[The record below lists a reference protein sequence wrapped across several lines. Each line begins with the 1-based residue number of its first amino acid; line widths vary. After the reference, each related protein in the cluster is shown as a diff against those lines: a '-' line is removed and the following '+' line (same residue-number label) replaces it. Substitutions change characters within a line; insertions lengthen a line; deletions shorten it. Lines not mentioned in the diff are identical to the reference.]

1 MTSPCNLV
9 LDRLAS
15 GEALSAEESAHV
27 TRCVDCARLAGVPGL
42 LAATAQE
49 PEPSPGFSS
58 RMQIGARHRLA
69 VRRRNRIALTTFAA
83 AAVVL
88 AGVGVVT
95 RPTAELTEV
104 GAVRSLEE
112 MEPRPQ
118 PPPPVERPATST
130 EKIILDLVHTSDID
144 RVLEQGANWDDVT
157 QPLSPYRTVLAKV
170 GGRKGAHR

>member
-9 LDRLAS
+9 LERLAT

-69 VRRRNRIALTTFAA
+69 VRRRNRVAMTTLAA
-83 AAVVL
+83 AAVVV
-88 AGVGVVT
+88 AGVGVFT

-112 MEPRPQ
+112 QEPRPQ
-118 PPPPVERPATST
+118 PPPPLERPATST
-130 EKIILDLVHTSDID
+130 EKIILDLVYTSDID
-144 RVLEQGANWDDVT
+144 RVLQQGANWDEVT
-157 QPLSPYRTVLAKV
+157 HPLSPYDAVLVQV
-170 GGRKGAHR
+170 GDRKGAQR

>member
-9 LDRLAS
+9 LERLAT
-15 GEALSAEESAHV
+15 GEVLSAEESAHV

-69 VRRRNRIALTTFAA
+69 VRRRNRVAMTTLAA
-83 AAVVL
+83 AAVVV
-88 AGVGVVT
+88 AGVGVFT

-104 GAVRSLEE
+104 GAMRSLEE
-112 MEPRPQ
+112 QEPRPR
-118 PPPPVERPATST
+118 PPPPLERPATST

-144 RVLEQGANWDDVT
+144 RVLEQGANWDEVT
-157 QPLSPYRTVLAKV
+157 HPLSPYDAVLVQV
-170 GGRKGAHR
+170 GDRKGVHR